1 MIVQEVVSTAG
12 ARTTCRFVGDAKY
25 CRNDLVNNMGRI
37 LSLAFGTTRRM
48 SHEYSL
54 EECSGVLRKVL
65 YVVRVRMVLCSRLQ
79 ETQVSVRVLVR
90 YHEAQWT
97 TLP

>member
-1 MIVQEVVSTAG
+1 
-12 ARTTCRFVGDAKY
+12 
-25 CRNDLVNNMGRI
+25 
-37 LSLAFGTTRRM
+37 M
-48 SHEYSL
+48 SHEYSV

-65 YVVRVRMVLCSRLQ
+65 YVLRVRMVLCSGLQ
-79 ETQVSVRVLVR
+79 ETQGSVRVLVR